1 MLKYKKIRKGDLV
14 KVLSGKDIG
23 KTGSVLKVERDK
35 GRVLVEGVN
44 LHKKSMRKTQKN
56 QVGGIKDIESPLK
69 ISNVMI
75 ICPKCKKPTR
85 ISFLIK
91 NDKKLRI
98 CKKCNG
104 EI

>member
-1 MLKYKKIRKGDLV
+1 MLKYKKIKKGDLV
-14 KVLSGKDIG
+14 KIISGKDIG

-35 GRVLVEGVN
+35 GRVLVEGIN

-56 QVGGIKDIESPLK
+56 QVGGIKDIESPLNL
-69 ISNVMI
+69 SNVMFV
-75 ICPKCKKPTR
+75 CPKCKKPTK
-85 ISFLIK
+85 IGFSLK

-98 CKKCNG
+98 CKKCKA